1 MFDILSTFLTVRIL
15 FAVLKSGMASDATP
29 TASNTLEKQA
39 MVQTIAAIEL
49 YHAQREV
56 ANYLELAYLNLA
68 DHPDVAR
75 EVRMTAHAARSQHLL
90 TSGLMKKFTV
100 TAGHII
106 KTMIPMILDAVDLQ
120 DRDIIIDAFGQII
133 QNAESMKKESED
145 TRSSYLTLQTEVQ
158 RNMASVNDRNK
169 HVVKE
174 SERLKLEMER
184 QEQMARAASLAQ
196 KELEE
201 EKKRMEEDLETLKGQ
216 RDRMFQVAEG
226 AGRDMS
232 VDDDT
237 NFLGDSI
244 RPSAAMGGGFGVVL
258 EVVGKAVNFFTSMFK
273 GDKKKDRY
281 KELMKG
287 YQAAEDNVHR
297 AQQERRGVVE
307 RMHAQRKEAHQR
319 LAKMKELSMHHAGLG
334 NVESLRE
341 ASLHL
346 GDVDRQF
353 TRIIQF
359 WENMAATLKYL
370 KEDVRSGE
378 VYLKKIEDERYS
390 QRFKNSIS
398 RAEKDWQFFGK
409 ICSDYVQES
418 DTEIM
423 HLYNFLSSPID
434 HMSNA
439 DRTARQTALICSIEA
454 DIDSAFGEEH

>member
-1 MFDILSTFLTVRIL
+1 
-15 FAVLKSGMASDATP
+15 
-29 TASNTLEKQA
+29 
-39 MVQTIAAIEL
+39 
-49 YHAQREV
+49 
-56 ANYLELAYLNLA
+56 
-68 DHPDVAR
+68 
-75 EVRMTAHAARSQHLL
+75 
-90 TSGLMKKFTV
+90 
-100 TAGHII
+100 
-106 KTMIPMILDAVDLQ
+106 
-120 DRDIIIDAFGQII
+120 
-133 QNAESMKKESED
+133 
-145 TRSSYLTLQTEVQ
+145 
-158 RNMASVNDRNK
+158 MASVNDINK

-184 QEQMARAASLAQ
+184 EEQMARAASLAQ
-196 KELEE
+196 KEFEE
-201 EKKRMEEDLETLKGQ
+201 EKKRMEEDLESLKGQ
-216 RDRMFQVAEG
+216 RDLMIQVAEG

-232 VDDDT
+232 VDDT
-237 NFLGDSI
+237 NFLDYSI
-244 RPSAAMGGGFGVVL
+244 RPSAAMGGGVGVVL

-287 YQAAEDNVHR
+287 HQAAEDNVHM
-297 AQQERRGVVE
+297 AQQERRVVVE

-359 WENMAATLKYL
+359 WENMAATLKYV

-378 VYLKKIEDERYS
+378 VYWKKIEDERYA

-398 RAEKDWQFFGK
+398 RAVKDWQFFGK

-423 HLYNFLSSPID
+423 QLYNFLSSPID

-439 DRTARQTALICSIEA
+439 DRTARQKALISSIED
-454 DIDSAFGEEH
+454 DIDSAFGGEH